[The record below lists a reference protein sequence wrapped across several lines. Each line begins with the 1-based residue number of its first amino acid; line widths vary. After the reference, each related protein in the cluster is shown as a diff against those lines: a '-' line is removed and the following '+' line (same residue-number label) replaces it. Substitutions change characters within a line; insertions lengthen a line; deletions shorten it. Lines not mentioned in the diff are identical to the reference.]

1 VTILQVEALLEQ
13 LRSILDQVTLA
24 VQYVLLFVLAAG
36 LAVLFSGLQ
45 ATLDERIRQG
55 ALLRALG
62 ANRALL
68 IKARRIEFGLLG
80 AVSGVLA
87 ALGCELVS
95 FVLYRYAFNLEWQ
108 PHGWLLVLPLI
119 GAVLVG
125 GAGVFGTRRAL
136 NASPLTVLREG

>member
-1 VTILQVEALLEQ
+1 M
-13 LRSILDQVTLA
+13 
-24 VQYVLLFVLAAG
+24 
-36 LAVLFSGLQ
+36 AVLVSGLP

-95 FVLYRYAFNLEWQ
+95 FALYRYAFNLEWS
-108 PHGWLLVLPLI
+108 PHPWLLLLPLI
-119 GAVLVG
+119 GAMLVG

-136 NASPLTVLREG
+136 NASPLTVLHEG